1 MRPRQKEMRVKQ
13 VPPPVFFLFLGVD
26 IMNNKRYDEWYF
38 YDECDKFLK
47 ELNFVYK
54 TYTNNIENIFKD
66 PDVEANEYEQYLY
79 QNLGEVSVYDEQSI
93 PSEIQS
99 MCYHRYILIK
109 NIKYRYLATHINLI
123 YQMFEQFLL
132 SISKRQQ
139 KFISHDRIIKELK
152 LENLTDCV
160 EMMKK
165 YDFDISLFDEYNKI
179 NELKFLYNVIKHGD
193 GKSKRKLEKIRPD
206 IFSKND
212 LDIYNNTII
221 DDTLNISKTDL
232 ISYINS
238 INNILKKFP
247 DKIVHEFST
256 LTLV

>member
-1 MRPRQKEMRVKQ
+1 MRPRQKEMRGKQ

-79 QNLGEVSVYDEQSI
+79 QNLGEVNVYDEQSI
-93 PSEIQS
+93 PSEIYS

-109 NIKYRYLATHINLI
+109 NIKYRYLATHIGLI
-123 YQMFEQFLL
+123 YQMFEQFIL
-132 SISKRQQ
+132 SLSKRQQ
-139 KFISHDRIIKELK
+139 KFISHDRKINELK
-152 LENLTDCV
+152 LEYLSDCI

-165 YDFDISLFDEYNKI
+165 YNFDITLSSEYKKI
-179 NELKFLYNVIKHGD
+179 EELRYLYNVIKHGD
-193 GKSKRKLEKIRPD
+193 GKAKKKLEKIRPD
-206 IFSKND
+206 IFEKKD
-212 LDIYNNTII
+212 LDRYNNTII
-221 DDTLNISKTDL
+221 DDTLNISKNDL
-232 ISYINS
+232 DLYINS
-238 INNILKKFP
+238 INNILNSFP
-247 DKIVHEFST
+247 DKIIHEYSSST
-256 LTLV
+256 LV